1 MCGGEESVSQPT
13 YRIAC
18 LPGDGIGPEVVDAAV
33 SVLQA
38 AAAKYGFS
46 FEIETHLVGGA
57 AFDATGNPFPE
68 ETRTAC
74 DEADA
79 ILFGAVGGPK
89 YENLSWEHRP
99 EAALLAI
106 RKRYELFANLRP
118 ILLYPP
124 LKDASPLKNEIIGGG
139 VDFLILRE
147 LTGGIYF
154 GEPRGIETLPDGTR
168 RGVNTEVYTDKE
180 IERLA
185 RMGFEI
191 ARGRRRKVTSIDK
204 ANVMEAGRLWRTVV
218 DEVARDYPDVT
229 LEHLLADNAAMQI
242 LRRPADFDV
251 MLASNLFG
259 DFISDEAAMLTGS
272 IGLLPSASLG
282 TVKNR
287 LGLPK
292 GFYEPIHGSAPDIAG
307 KGIANPL
314 ACILCAAMMLRHSF
328 GQNEAASQIERAV
341 ADTLEAGYRTPDIKV
356 PGTATVGTAAMAAQI
371 IERI

>member
-1 MCGGEESVSQPT
+1 MTLPT

-18 LPGDGIGPEVVDAAV
+18 LPGDGIGPEVTAGAV
-33 SVLQA
+33 LVLQA
-38 AAAKYGFS
+38 AAQKYGFALAFS
-46 FEIETHLVGGA
+46 NHLVGGA
-57 AFDATGNPFPE
+57 AYDATGTPFPD
-68 ETRTAC
+68 ETRAAC

-79 ILFGAVGGPK
+79 ILFGAVGGPA
-89 YENLSWEHRP
+89 YDNLSWQNRP

-106 RKRYELFANLRP
+106 RKRYDLYANLRP
-118 ILLYPP
+118 ILLYPA
-124 LKDASPLKNEIIGGG
+124 LADASPLKNEIIGGG

-147 LTGGIYF
+147 LVGGIYF

-168 RGVNTEVYTDKE
+168 KGINTEVYTDKE
-180 IERLA
+180 IERIA

-218 DEVARDYPDVT
+218 DEVAADYPDVAV
-229 LEHLLADNAAMQI
+229 EHLLADNAAMQI
-242 LRRPADFDV
+242 LRRPGDFDV

-282 TVKNR
+282 TAQNR

-307 KGIANPL
+307 KGMANPL
-314 ACILCAAMMLRHSF
+314 AAILCGAMMLRHSC
-328 GQNEAASQIERAV
+328 GQAEAASAIERAV
-341 ADTLEAGYRTPDIKV
+341 AETLNAGYRTGDIKV
-356 PGTATVGTAAMAAQI
+356 PGTAMLGTMAMAEQVAA
-371 IERI
+371 RV

>member
-1 MCGGEESVSQPT
+1 MTQPV

-18 LPGDGIGPEVVDAAV
+18 LPGDGIGPEVVAGAV
-33 SVLQA
+33 SVLQT
-38 AAAKYGFS
+38 AAAKYGFVLQ
-46 FEIETHLVGGA
+46 FENHLVGGA
-57 AFDATGNPFPE
+57 AYDATGTPFPDA
-68 ETRTAC
+68 TRAAC

-79 ILFGAVGGPK
+79 ILFGAVGGPAYDK
-89 YENLSWEHRP
+89 LSWEHRP

-106 RKRYELFANLRP
+106 RKRYDLFANLRP
-118 ILLYPP
+118 ILLYPA
-124 LKDASPLKNEIIGGG
+124 LKDASPLKNEIIAGG

-147 LTGGIYF
+147 LVGGIYF

-168 RGVNTEVYTDKE
+168 KGINTEVYTDKE

-191 ARGRRRKVTSIDK
+191 ARGRQKRVTSVDK

-218 DEVARDYPDVT
+218 DEVAQDYPDVT
-229 LEHLLADNAAMQI
+229 VEHLLADNAAMQI
-242 LRRPADFDV
+242 LRRPGDFDV

-259 DFISDEAAMLTGS
+259 DFLSDEAAMLTGS

-282 TVKNR
+282 TAQNR

-307 KGIANPL
+307 KGLANPL
-314 ACILCAAMMLRHSF
+314 ATIVCGAMMLRHSL
-328 GQNEAASQIERAV
+328 GQAEAAAAVERAV
-341 ADTLEAGYRTPDIKV
+341 AETLEAGYRTGDIKV
-356 PGTATVGTAAMAAQI
+356 AGTATLGTAAMADQVAS
-371 IERI
+371 RI